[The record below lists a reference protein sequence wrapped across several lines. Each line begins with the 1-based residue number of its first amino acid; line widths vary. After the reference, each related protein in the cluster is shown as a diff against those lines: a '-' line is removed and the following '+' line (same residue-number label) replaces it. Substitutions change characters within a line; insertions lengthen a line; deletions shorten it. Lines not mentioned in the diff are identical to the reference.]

1 MESRI
6 NKPRVFLSHSSLDR
20 IFIDKLYD
28 DLRKCQI
35 DPWKDTEEIR
45 DGKPWLKVIF
55 QDGIPACDV
64 VLVYLTENSIKSQT
78 VEKEIDAALINQLQG
93 SGISFIPY
101 VGSAGLRNN
110 LRLDLRSLHC
120 REWNETNYYTILP
133 SVVAEIW
140 HSYLDR
146 VVSTAVLQERNRRL
160 ELELELSRI
169 KQARQESA
177 FSTPED
183 KDFSYIYST
192 LSRQVEVK
200 CDLLSKNLDEANSRQ
215 TKIAQHTFRIRLIDL
230 VMYYH
235 SQKYLSVDPYSL
247 LSEFTKVLNTHGY
260 PEKQPRTER
269 HYGNV
274 TIDVNIVLELQTYG
288 LLTRGRASTA
298 GAQTRLYYDYTDKM
312 FRFRYWLG
320 YNNLLTDNLLK
331 EFYLEPVIYDESNFE
346 TSI

>member
-6 NKPRVFLSHSSLDR
+6 NRPRVFLSHSSLDR
-20 IFIDKLYD
+20 TFIDKLYD

-78 VEKEIDAALINQLQG
+78 VEKEIDAALITQLQD
-93 SGISFIPY
+93 SGISFLPY
-101 VGSAGLRNN
+101 VGSVGLRNS

-120 REWNETNYYTILP
+120 REWNETNYHIILP

-140 HSYLDR
+140 HSYLER
-146 VVSTAVLQERNRRL
+146 VVGTAVLQERNRRL
-160 ELELELSRI
+160 ELELELSQI
-169 KQARQESA
+169 KQAQQGSA
-177 FSTPED
+177 FSTSED
-183 KDFSYIYST
+183 KDFRYIYSI
-192 LSRQVEVK
+192 LGRQVEVK
-200 CDLLSKNLDEANSRQ
+200 CDLLSKNLNEVNSKQ

-235 SQKYLSVDPYSL
+235 SQKHISVDPYRL
-247 LSEFTKVLNTHGY
+247 LSEFTKVLSAHGH
-260 PEKQPRTER
+260 PENEPGTER
-269 HYGNV
+269 QYSKV
-274 TIDVNIVLELQTYG
+274 TIDINIVLELQTYG
-288 LLTRGRASTA
+288 LLTLGRVSTE

-320 YNNLLTDNLLK
+320 YNNFLTDNLLK
-331 EFYLEPVIYDESNFE
+331 EFYLEPVIAVE
-346 TSI
+346 